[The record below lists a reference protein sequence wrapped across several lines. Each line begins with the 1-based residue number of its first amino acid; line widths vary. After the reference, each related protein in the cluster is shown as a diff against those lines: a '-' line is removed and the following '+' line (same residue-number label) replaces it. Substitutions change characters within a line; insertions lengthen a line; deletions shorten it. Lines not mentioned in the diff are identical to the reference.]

1 MLAFVPLMLV
11 LTATQSSW
19 HVDYGKACVQ
29 AIKERKDLV
38 IHFRDE
44 AGRLDGALDDPEM
57 KKILGRFV
65 CLRVPESYKLK
76 DKRLLDYPALDEM
89 MGKPG
94 LVIVSY
100 HDKDL
105 PYYQAAISVH
115 PLASSHYA
123 WVPDYGVDQVKV
135 ILDLPATATLSQR
148 SMIYAI
154 RVHPER
160 PCSVHSTCH
169 PAFLDHARSH
179 SHRQAETRRQHH
191 ADIISA
197 ASRLQSQVGE
207 ALSGTSEVVAESWG
221 RVVGGENVLE
231 AAFSCVDA
239 WRHSPGHWSAVS
251 RAHRY
256 FGYDIARSDNDTWFA
271 TGIFAD

>member
-1 MLAFVPLMLV
+1 MFALAS
-11 LTATQSSW
+11 LTLILTTVQPSWQS
-19 HVDYGKACVQ
+19 DYGRACAQ
-29 AIKERKDLV
+29 AAGQKKDLV

-44 AGRLDGALDDPEM
+44 AGRLDAALGDPTV
-57 KKILGRFV
+57 KKKLGGYV
-65 CLRVPESYKLK
+65 CLRVPESYTLEGQ
-76 DKRLLDYPALDEM
+76 RLLDHPALREM
-89 MGKPG
+89 IGQPG
-94 LVIVSY
+94 LVVISY
-100 HDKDL
+100 HDPDL
-105 PYYQAAISVH
+105 PYYRAAISVH
-115 PLASSHYA
+115 PLVSSHYA
-123 WVPDYGVDQVKV
+123 WVPDYGIEQIQT

-160 PCSVHSTCH
+160 PRSVHSACH
-169 PAFLDHARSH
+169 SAFLEHARRH
-179 SHRQAETRRQHH
+179 STRQADTRRQHH
-191 ADIISA
+191 ADLLATS
-197 ASRLQSQVGE
+197 SRLQSELGE
-207 ALSGTSEVVAESWG
+207 PLGGASEVVAESWG

-256 FGYDIARSDNDTWFA
+256 FGYDIARSDDDKWYA